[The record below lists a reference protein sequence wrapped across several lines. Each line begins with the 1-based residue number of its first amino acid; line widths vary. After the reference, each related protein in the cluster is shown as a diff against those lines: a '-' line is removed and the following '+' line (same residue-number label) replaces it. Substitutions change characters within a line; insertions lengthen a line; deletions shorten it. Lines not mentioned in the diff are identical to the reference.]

1 MSDLIEKCKSLK
13 IDYIN
18 KKTNKPYGKPALLKK
33 IQEIEQKS
41 LIKEEIQENII
52 EYKNEIIWYSI
63 ENKEYNDYEKKL
75 LNLIKRCH
83 DILYS
88 NGAIVGTD
96 ASNDIIKILIIRF
109 INIIYKTKDGKEKID
124 KNGTYVFTKERF
136 IPYIIDFNELL
147 KEETG
152 NYENEIKIY
161 ISEIL
166 TEILPDIFNSEDGFL
181 NTRDQPINI
190 YKIIKEISEIITLN
204 NSNISDYFST
214 QGGNIYEYFT
224 NNYGKGNNTSKQLG
238 QFFTPFNLI
247 QAILYGCG
255 FNDLIR
261 KIKNP
266 NLYDPCCGSG
276 GLLCITYKNNKDFI
290 DSNEIYGCEIEKKTI
305 KYALGSF
312 IINTNNL
319 NTNILN
325 CCSLSKNPYIF
336 TNKKFNVIF
345 TNPPFGIKNNYK
357 EIKKQFEEFRDK
369 FYNGNSVKFEDVYP
383 LNIND
388 ATIMFIQLI
397 IYLLNNNGIS
407 AIILP
412 DGKIMNNN
420 SYYKLRKFIIDKCK
434 ILKII
439 NIESGVFGHTA
450 IKTKVII
457 FKKIDNDG
465 NNYKSIEFL
474 EINKNCNEVKL
485 IAIGD
490 LNKNYSFNLEKETK
504 EEIIE
509 YTGKIKIEKLGDI
522 CDINIGGTPLRE
534 IQDYYLNGTNLWVSV
549 KELNNNYIYDTKEKI
564 TDLGVKKSN
573 VKLLPINTILLSF
586 KLSIGKIG
594 IAGKE
599 LYTNEAIAGINTKDN
614 LIVMNKY
621 LYYYLQ
627 NTNLSKNATGILGNG
642 SLNKESLKQI
652 EIPIPTLEKQ
662 EEIVNYF
669 DDFFK
674 DKDIKILSNHIN
686 NKFDL
691 LFKNYKEFNKKIT
704 MLYNLNNTNQK
715 IQDTINNIKNSNKDI
730 IEIMLNNDETEYIEF
745 GNLFNLIK
753 GKTQSSKVVEDKNG
767 DGIMITQSKNI
778 SDYKK
783 INNWIIDGENLFIG
797 NIDSGKKFVVT
808 YYNGKCDYTNLMS
821 LCNVKENI
829 KDKINIKY
837 IYYYLFDIKDILT
850 ANYLKGLANLSLD
863 IEKFNLMEIPIPLLE
878 VQEKIIDIINNNEKT
893 IEDLEN
899 KIKFNE
905 ELMKKIF

>member
-18 KKTNKPYGKPALLKK
+18 KKTNKPYGKPALLKR

-52 EYKNEIIWYSI
+52 EYKNEIIWSCV

-96 ASNDIIKILIIRF
+96 ASNDIIKILILRF
-109 INIIYKTKDGKEKID
+109 INIIYKTKDGKEKIN
-124 KNGTYVFTKERF
+124 KLIEKIEEKERF
-136 IPYIIDFNELL
+136 LPYIIDFNELL
-147 KEETG
+147 NEETG

-181 NTRDQPINI
+181 NTRNDPENI
-190 YKIIKEISEIITLN
+190 YKIIKEITEIITLDN
-204 NSNISDYFST
+204 TNISNYFST

-224 NNYGKGNNTSKQLG
+224 NNYGKGNNTSKDLG
-238 QFFTPFNLI
+238 QFFTPYNLI

-255 FNDLIR
+255 FNDLIK

-290 DSNEIYGCEIEKKTI
+290 NSNEIYGCEIEKKTI

-312 IINTNNL
+312 IINTNEL

-336 TNKKFNVIF
+336 TNKKFDVIF
-345 TNPPFGIKNNYK
+345 SNPPFGIKNNYK
-357 EIKKQFEEFRDK
+357 EKKKIFEEFRDK

-388 ATIMFIQLI
+388 GTIMFIQLI
-397 IYLLNNNGIS
+397 IYLLNNNGIC

-412 DGKIMNNN
+412 DGKIMNTNP
-420 SYYKLRKFIIDKCK
+420 YYKIRKFIIDKCK

-439 NIESGVFGHTA
+439 NIESGAFGHTT

-474 EINKNCNEVKL
+474 EINKNCNQVKL

-490 LNKNYSFNLEKETK
+490 LNKNYSFNLEKEIK
-504 EEIIE
+504 DEIVE
-509 YTGKIKIEKLGDI
+509 YTGEIKIEKLGNI
-522 CDINIGGTPLRE
+522 CKLK
-534 IQDYYLNGTNLWVSV
+534 NGTN
-549 KELNNNYIYDTKEKI
+549 ITKD
-564 TDLGVKKSN
+564 DLIEGEFPVIGGGQKPMGYHNKYN
-573 VKLLPINTILLSF
+573 CEENTILISKDGSYAGYISKYNIKTF
-586 KLSIGKIG
+586 ITNHG
-594 IAGKE
+594 I
-599 LYTNEAIAGINTKDN
+599 IINNINNDIIN
-614 LIVMNKY
+614 NDY
-621 LYYYLQ
+621 LYYYLKFIQ
-627 NTNLSKNATGILGNG
+627 NNIYKLQSGLGQPGIKVIDLENL
-642 SLNKESLKQI
+642 
-652 EIPIPTLEKQ
+652 EIPIPILEKQ
-662 EEIVNYF
+662 EEIVSYF
-669 DDFFK
+669 NDFFK

-715 IQDTINNIKNSNKDI
+715 IQDTIDNIKNSNKDI
-730 IEIMLNNDETEYIEF
+730 IEITINNNETEYIEF
-745 GNLFNLIK
+745 GRLFDLIK
-753 GKTQSSKVVEDKNG
+753 GKTQSSKVVEDENG
-767 DGIMITQSKNI
+767 NGVFINWSIYNK
-778 SDYKK
+778 YKK
-783 INNWIIDGENLFIG
+783 ISNTSLNGENLFIST
-797 NIDSGKKFVVT
+797 NLPNGKNKGYMVIT
-808 YYNGKCDYTNLMS
+808 YYNGLCDYCDLMS
-821 LCNVKENI
+821 LCKI
-829 KDKINIKY
+829 KQDYIDKIYIKY
-837 IYYYLFDIKDILT
+837 IYYLLFDMKEYIEE
-850 ANYLKGLANLSLD
+850 NYQKGLAQKSLD
-863 IEKFNLMEIPIPLLE
+863 IEKFNLMEIPIPSLE
-878 VQEKIIDIINNNEKT
+878 VQEEIINIINNNEKT
-893 IEDLEN
+893 IENLEN